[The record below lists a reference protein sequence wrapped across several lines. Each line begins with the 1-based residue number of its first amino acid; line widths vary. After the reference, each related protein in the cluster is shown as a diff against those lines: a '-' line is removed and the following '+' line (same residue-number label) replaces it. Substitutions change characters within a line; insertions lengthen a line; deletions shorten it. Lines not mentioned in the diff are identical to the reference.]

1 MLPKRNS
8 RLLTPFV
15 REGGKGGTLREAS
28 WDEALD
34 RVAAGFA
41 RAIEKGKTAERSPF
55 GLFSCSKTTNE
66 MNFTAQKFTRVVMGS
81 NNIDSC
87 NRT

>member
-1 MLPKRNS
+1 MTPVKQRYVRLTHPLVRDS
-8 RLLTPFV
+8 RDAD
-15 REGGKGGTLREAS
+15 LRPAS

-41 RAIEKGKTAERSPF
+41 AAREKGGTTSF
-55 GLFSCSKTTNE
+55 GVFSCSKATNE
-66 MNFTAQKFTRVVMGS
+66 LNFIGQKFTRSVMGS

>member
-8 RLLTPFV
+8 RLTTPFV
-15 REGGKGGTLREAS
+15 REGGVLREAT
-28 WDEALD
+28 WNEALD

-41 RAIEKGKTAERSPF
+41 RAIEKGRATGQSPF

-66 MNFTAQKFTRVVMGS
+66 MNYTAQKFTRSVMGS

>member
-8 RLLTPFV
+8 RLTVPWV
-15 REGGKGGTLREAS
+15 REGGKSGALREAT
-28 WDEALD
+28 WDQALD

-41 RAIEKGKTAERSPF
+41 RAIERGRASGRSQF

-66 MNFTAQKFTRVVMGS
+66 MNYTAQKFTRSVMGS